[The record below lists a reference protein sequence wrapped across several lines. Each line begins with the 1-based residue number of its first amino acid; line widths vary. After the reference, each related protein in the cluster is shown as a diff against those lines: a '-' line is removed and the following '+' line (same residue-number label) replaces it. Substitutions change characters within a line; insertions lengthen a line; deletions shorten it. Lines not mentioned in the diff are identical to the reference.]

1 MTADWKSF
9 SWSSCGNAWDE
20 QSCRQKKERVLE
32 GYRYTF
38 ADIVKVENHVQ
49 DSRQQT
55 ETVTVETSKNDLGLI
70 LEKLAPTLDYDDGQY
85 CGKLALDHTSIYT
98 EAAGYT
104 TRSYNVTETKTI
116 GQLDR
121 NDMSYVPATTVKDGR
136 TLKLSNVEWQVT
148 GTDLVKEPIEDA
160 SMTFEELRIRK
171 SEDFADLEEGKYVSW
186 SVEYCGI
193 RKEIKDPKGTSIISV
208 KETIERSHEFLDA
221 LKKSKDKNPD
231 CFVKPRVVMK
241 TKGIAAAYKG
251 RFANVEE
258 ARNSN
263 KVICL
268 IPSCDGRIYEMRKTE
283 QGEFIAPKYNVAEF
297 QQVRAGFTPA
307 LPKIPLALIGQ
318 LTAFFRSFMEE
329 NEEYEAM
336 AQIYW
341 DKEKQEF
348 FAYVPK
354 QSVSK
359 MEIEADLRECPYN
372 DEERYLCYADIHS
385 HNSMEAFFSATDDMD
400 ERGTGLYFVVGEL
413 DGFFPSIEA
422 RISCGGSFVSID
434 PRTVIEDLEQ
444 AFPTEWKKNVTCRK
458 KKIREKLPAANLGGW
473 KKEFES

>member
-1 MTADWKSF
+1 MSEPNTSAWPFPELPKTDDLDISAIFGGGGAPADDSNPFDVPPAPSAPAAPETAVVQAAAAHVASDET
-9 SWSSCGNAWDE
+9 SSHADPKTAVPTETQSAVRTATSAAEPAPQQSASITENPIAAAFE
-20 QSCRQKKERVLE
+20 QK
-32 GYRYTF
+32 
-38 ADIVKVENHVQ
+38 AVENAKQ
-49 DSRQQT
+49 
-55 ETVTVETSKNDLGLI
+55 GL
-70 LEKLAPTLDYDDGQY
+70 LEKAPVFVHKG
-85 CGKLALDHTSIYT
+85 
-98 EAAGYT
+98 
-104 TRSYNVTETKTI
+104 
-116 GQLDR
+116 
-121 NDMSYVPATTVKDGR
+121 
-136 TLKLSNVEWQVT
+136 
-148 GTDLVKEPIEDA
+148 VKEPIEDA

-193 RKEIKDPKGTSIISV
+193 RKEIKDPKGTIIISV
-208 KETIERSHEFLDA
+208 KETIERSHDFLDA

-354 QSVSK
+354 QNVSK